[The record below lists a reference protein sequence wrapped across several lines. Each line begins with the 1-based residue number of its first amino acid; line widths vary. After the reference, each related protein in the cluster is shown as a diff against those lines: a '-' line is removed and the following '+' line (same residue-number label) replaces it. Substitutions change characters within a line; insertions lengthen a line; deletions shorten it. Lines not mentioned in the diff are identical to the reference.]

1 MKKILL
7 MALISLS
14 INVNSADFPKDQA
27 LQQEMQKVQNQKFSQ
42 QEWEKAQQK
51 ALEQIE
57 KTKSVEARPNNF
69 PNVQAVRPTGIDIG
83 NIAARYKRKV
93 ETNKSTDGVVA
104 FASLSM
110 PKESLKKLVTDVTSV
125 GGAVVFRGFKDGN
138 YMEMAKAVA
147 QIGVKSANIQ
157 INPTA
162 FKQYKVEAV
171 PAIVLVKPGAGES
184 LDEEGCVLPENHTKV
199 TGDVSLIHAL
209 ELIEK
214 EDKSFSSIAQR
225 YLSFI
230 KGGNAK

>member
-1 MKKILL
+1 MKRLILVVVSCL
-7 MALISLS
+7 AIQTQY
-14 INVNSADFPKDQA
+14 ADFPTDQA
-27 LQQEMQKVQNQKFSQ
+27 IQQEMLKGENQKFSQ
-42 QEWEKAQQK
+42 KDWEKAQQK

-57 KTKSVEARPNNF
+57 KTKDVEPRPNNF

-83 NIAARYKRKV
+83 SIAARYKRKV
-93 ETNKSTDGVVA
+93 ETNKSSDGVVA

-110 PKESLKKLVTDVTSV
+110 PKESLRKLVTDVTSV

-138 YMEMAKAVA
+138 YMDMAKAVA
-147 QIGVKSANIQ
+147 EIGVKSANIQ

-162 FKQYKVEAV
+162 FKQYKVDTV

-199 TGDVSLIHAL
+199 TGDVSLVHAL

-230 KGGNAK
+230 KGSDK